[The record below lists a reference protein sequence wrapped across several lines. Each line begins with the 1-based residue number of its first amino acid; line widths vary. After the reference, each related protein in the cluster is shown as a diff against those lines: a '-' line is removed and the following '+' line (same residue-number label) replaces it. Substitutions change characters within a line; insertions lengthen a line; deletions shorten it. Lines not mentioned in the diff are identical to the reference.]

1 MSIKAKS
8 VSGIGWLSFA
18 NSANQ
23 LTTLAVF
30 VILARHL
37 TLEQFGLVMLAV
49 LINNVFT
56 IVFKDGVVDFIIRN
70 DDDADGDITAT
81 AFWLLLMLAA
91 LCIAIQSGVIA
102 PLVDHFFSA
111 DTSMYLAAMA
121 PIIALNAMS
130 VVNLANARKKFNFKI
145 TAFRNFINGLL
156 TGIVA
161 IVMALLGYGAWS
173 LIISRVAG
181 ALGSAVILWYEEPY
195 RPQLAFNVKHA
206 KRIVSYSAPILQF
219 RLLSYLSGRMPE
231 FLLAAFAGPA
241 ALAIYRVGG
250 RLIEAVNS
258 LLLDSIANV
267 LVTTFTKLRDRDTVE
282 PYIRVTSALLA
293 ILAPIYIGCGAIA
306 PELTHVL
313 YGEKWAES
321 SIVLTFLSLQIVPAV
336 LKMIAITL
344 FKTRDRTSKLRMLG
358 ILDIVSSA
366 LFALTATTGS
376 PSTVAAAV
384 VTSTFLT
391 CWFYLA
397 ASQKSFGISRASVVK
412 GAWPYCIASFAMFA
426 TVYPL
431 ARLLLSHMP
440 PLAAAMV
447 AALTGALIYAAIILV
462 FFRRQSLDLLAEL
475 SFLLPGR
482 LKKLVVKREIVPVEE
497 GENP

>member
-8 VSGIGWLSFA
+8 LSGIGWLSFA

-23 LTTLAVF
+23 LTTLVVF

-37 TLEQFGLVMLAV
+37 TLDQFGMVMLAV

-56 IVFKDGVVDFIIRN
+56 IVFKEGIVDFIIKN
-70 DDDADGDITAT
+70 DDDVDGRSTAT
-81 AFWLLLMLAA
+81 AFWLLLITA
-91 LCIAIQSGVIA
+91 LLCVAIQSGLIA
-102 PLVDHFFSA
+102 PFVDHFFSA
-111 DTSMYLAAMA
+111 QTSIYLAAMA
-121 PIIALNAMS
+121 PIIVLNSMS
-130 VVNLANARKKFNFKI
+130 VVNLANARRKFNFKVS
-145 TAFRNFINGLL
+145 ALRNFVNGLL

-195 RPQLAFNVKHA
+195 RPKLVFDTGHA
-206 KRIVSYSAPILQF
+206 KRIVSYAAPILQF
-219 RLLSYLSGRMPE
+219 RLLNYLSGRMPE

-267 LVTTFTKLRDRDTVE
+267 LVTTFSKLRDREAVE

-306 PELTHVL
+306 PELTHIL

-321 SIVLTFLSLQIVPAV
+321 GVVLTFLSFQIVPAV
-336 LKMIAITL
+336 LKMVTITL
-344 FKTRDRTSKLRMLG
+344 FKTHDRTSGLRMLG

-366 LFALTATTGS
+366 LFALTAATGN
-376 PSTVAAAV
+376 PSVVAGGV
-384 VTSTFLT
+384 VISSFLT
-391 CWFYLA
+391 SAFYLRA
-397 ASQKSFGISRASVVK
+397 GQRAFGIPAVSVVM
-412 GAWPYCIASFAMFA
+412 GSSPYCIASLVMFCS
-426 TVYPL
+426 VYPL
-431 ARLLLSHMP
+431 AGLLLEHAPSM
-440 PLAAAMV
+440 AAAIV
-447 AALTGALIYAAIILV
+447 ASMFGTIVYAVVVLL
-462 FFRRQSLDLLAEL
+462 FFRRQSVSLLAEL
-475 SFLLPGR
+475 SSLLPRRIRRRFEKGDA
-482 LKKLVVKREIVPVEE
+482 VQVEE
-497 GENP
+497 G

>member
-23 LTTLAVF
+23 VTTLIVF

-56 IVFKDGVVDFIIRN
+56 IVFKEGIIDLLIRN
-70 DDDADGDITAT
+70 DDQVDGDIRPT

-91 LCIAIQSGVIA
+91 LCVAIQSGMIA
-102 PLVDHFFSA
+102 PFVDHFFSA
-111 DTSMYLAAMA
+111 DTSVYLAAMA
-121 PIIALNAMS
+121 PIIVLNAMS

-145 TAFRNFINGLL
+145 SALRNFINGLL

-181 ALGSAVILWYEEPY
+181 AIGSAVILWYEEPY
-195 RPQLAFNVKHA
+195 WPRFAFNVRDA
-206 KRIVSYSAPILQF
+206 RRIVSYSAPILQF

-267 LVTTFTKLRDRDTVE
+267 LVTTFAKLRERDTIE
-282 PYIRVTSALLA
+282 PYVRVTSALLA
-293 ILAPIYIGCGAIA
+293 ILVPIYIGCGAIA
-306 PELTHVL
+306 PQLTHVL
-313 YGEKWAES
+313 YGGKWAES
-321 SIVLTFLSLQIVPAV
+321 SFVLTLLSFQIVPAL
-336 LKMIAITL
+336 LKVIAITL
-344 FKTRDRTSKLRMLG
+344 FKTHDRTSKLRMLG
-358 ILDIVSSA
+358 VRDIILSV

-376 PSTVAAAV
+376 PSIVAAAV
-384 VTSTFLT
+384 VIGAFLT
-391 CWFYLA
+391 CTFYLS
-397 ASQKSFGISRASVVK
+397 ASQKSFGISATWVVK
-412 GAWPYCIASFAMFA
+412 GGFPYCIASLAMFA
-426 TVYPL
+426 MVYPL
-431 ARLLLSHMP
+431 SGFLLSHMP
-440 PLAAAMV
+440 PLVAAMV
-447 AALTGALIYAAIILV
+447 AALAGAFMYTALILV
-462 FFRRQSLDLLAEL
+462 FFRKQSLDLLNEL
-475 SFLLPGR
+475 LFLVPSR
-482 LKKLVVKREIVPVEE
+482 FKKLFVKHEAVSAQDERS
-497 GENP
+497 